1 MTADAGS
8 PTGPIAGLLPVRNGA
23 ADLPDWLEGAAH
35 WCDVVLALDDG
46 STDATR
52 DLLEDHPLVDVL
64 LANPPRP
71 TAAGWDDGENRRRLL
86 AAADGVEPAWIVWLD
101 ADERLAPDDAHA
113 LRTFLATDGLPGV
126 AYGFQHCRM
135 WGPDAYDPAVRWV
148 YRAFAWRP
156 GLHLPHGR
164 LHEPPIPVELPRP
177 AWVRTSIRLQ
187 HLGAVDERRRVDRL
201 GKYAEADPE
210 QAWPVDFGGLDAVPA
225 RTVPWEPRPPDEPV
239 LLEPEGPFG
248 LGALVAEA
256 GRAVPVGDGDGDER
270 PPLAVLLPVR
280 NGEADLPG
288 WFASVGP
295 VADVVVAL
303 DDGSTDAT
311 RRLLEA
317 EPLVRRLLRRPVRP
331 DHAGWDDAAN
341 RSLLLEAAATLR
353 PRWILFLDADERLS
367 PDDAEA
373 LRAFVEGD
381 EALPGFAYTFRVHRM
396 VGDLEHYDRAELPV
410 ARLFAWEPGQR
421 LHGDRLHLV
430 PVPTSI
436 PPARWLPTTLR
447 IQHLA
452 GLDATR
458 RRARLAKY
466 READPALEFQADY
479 GHLLEGPGELH
490 RWEPRPEGLPVL
502 AAPGDD
508 GDDGGE
514 SGESGHGP
522 PGAEPAEDFDPSAP
536 VLSAIVIAHDD
547 ETRIERTVRSVVSQQ
562 VPVPFEVIV
571 VVSGTD
577 RTAAVVRE
585 RFPEVRLVELAG
597 TALPGRAR
605 NAGLAVARGD
615 FVSFPGSHVVLPAGS
630 LAARVRAHQ
639 RGYPM
644 VTGTIRN
651 LTTTPSGWAS
661 YFLDHATVLP
671 GRPSGELS
679 APPPHC
685 SYDRALLLEAGAFPD
700 DLRAGEDTVANTAM
714 FLAGR
719 RAWRDR
725 DVELF
730 HESPC
735 RNLAILLRH
744 HLRRGRGFG
753 RILLDRAPPGGRV
766 LSASGGGKVGLG
778 YVAQRMAVIDRHVA
792 RDGDDELQATYRKV
806 RPRVRAGAA
815 AAWVG
820 LWLELLRPRPGL
832 LRSLVGT
839 PAVHVLLAGIDRREG
854 FPVGRADAVVVLR
867 AEPLGGR
874 VRVLLPPRDLLV
886 AARHEGAGE
895 AGAAR
900 PVRLNETYER
910 EASSGGGD
918 DPRRGL
924 AALRAEAATA
934 LGIPIGAAAAVDLA
948 GFFDLVEALGGVPV
962 DLDHEIE
969 DRHTDEDGEH
979 VVASFVAG
987 PQVMDAPSA
996 VAYARTRMA
1005 DGDRWRRARHAEL
1018 VQGLAVAGLRA
1029 LRRPWRL
1036 GRAARAAA
1044 RVVTV
1049 EPGWWRLVVAG
1060 LTLVRGRRGLEQ
1072 VPLVPPAVRSV
1083 RGPEGWVH
1091 VADPVALARVVGERF
1106 VAGGQRL
1113 R

>member
-64 LANPPRP
+64 LGNPPRP

-210 QAWPVDFGGLDAVPA
+210 QAWPVDFGGLDTVPA

-256 GRAVPVGDGDGDER
+256 GRAVPVGDDDER
-270 PPLAVLLPVR
+270 PLLAVLLPVR
-280 NGEADLPG
+280 NGEADLAG

-303 DDGSTDAT
+303 DDGSTDTT

-502 AAPGDD
+502 AAPGDG

-735 RNLAILLRH
+735 RNLAI
-744 HLRRGRGFG
+744 
-753 RILLDRAPPGGRV
+753 
-766 LSASGGGKVGLG
+766 
-778 YVAQRMAVIDRHVA
+778 
-792 RDGDDELQATYRKV
+792 
-806 RPRVRAGAA
+806 
-815 AAWVG
+815 
-820 LWLELLRPRPGL
+820 LLRPRPGL